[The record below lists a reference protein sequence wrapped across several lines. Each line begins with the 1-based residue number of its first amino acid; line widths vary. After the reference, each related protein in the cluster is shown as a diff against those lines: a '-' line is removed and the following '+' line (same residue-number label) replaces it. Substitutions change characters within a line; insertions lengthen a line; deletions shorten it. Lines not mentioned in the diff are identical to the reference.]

1 MMTEIERVRAY
12 LAGVNPSIRVLEF
25 DESTRS
31 AELAAQVLGVET
43 GAIAKSILFRTEG
56 EPVLVVTSG
65 DKRVDSQ
72 KLKATVGASKVYLA
86 DPGTVME
93 VTGFPVGGVAPVA
106 HRRKVRILLDESLK
120 RFPVV
125 YAAAGT
131 PRSAMPVTWEE
142 LQKITA
148 GEAVDICN

>member
-1 MMTEIERVRAY
+1 MTQIERVKAY

-25 DESTRS
+25 DDSTRS

-43 GAIAKSILFRTEG
+43 GAIAKSLLFQTEE

-65 DKRVDSQ
+65 DKRVDSR
-72 KLKATVGASKVYLA
+72 KLKTTVGASKVYLA
-86 DPGTVME
+86 DPETVME

-106 HRRKVRILLDESLK
+106 HHRKVRILLDQSLK

-131 PRSAMPVTWEE
+131 PRSAMPVTWKE
-142 LQKITA
+142 LQEITA
-148 GEAVDICN
+148 GEPVDICN